1 MEVLSQKFV
10 ADNLTIEIS
19 VHDLSYRMGFAPG
32 VEPQNHIFVNVM
44 AKDVAGTRLWSTP
57 LLSDDGKIK
66 AYSSVAEALTD
77 AKTRIH
83 SRSGLLAG

>member
-19 VHDLSYRMGFAPG
+19 IHDLSYRMGFAPG
-32 VEPQNHIFVNVM
+32 VEPQNHIFVNVT
-44 AKDVAGTRLWSTP
+44 AKDDSGVRLWSTP
-57 LLSDDGKIK
+57 LLSDNGKIK
-66 AYSSVAEALTD
+66 AYSSVSEALND

-83 SRSGLLAG
+83 AKSGLLAG